1 MGLRRKFL
9 REHCL
14 RRERENKMFEVAD
27 RVKRLPPYLFA
38 EIEKAIKEKKEQG
51 VDLISLSIGDPDL
64 PPPPFVI
71 ASLEE
76 EVANLKN
83 HNYSFSQGEPDFR
96 QAVAAWYKKRFH
108 VDLSQDE
115 VIALMGSKEGLANV
129 ARAFVNAGDRVL
141 VPDPGYPVYNNGSTI
156 LNDGIP
162 TPMPLLQENGF
173 KPDFE
178 AIHPEKV
185 KMMFLNYP
193 NNPTSATVDKNFLK
207 QAVEFARENNIILC
221 YDNAYS
227 ETTFD
232 GYKAPS
238 ILEVDGAMD
247 VAVEFHSCSKSF
259 NMTGDRIAF
268 AVGNKQ
274 LIGGLTKIKS
284 QIDSGPPVY
293 IQKVAAKALASYK
306 SDKPPDFLKKNNK
319 VYAERRDVLVDR
331 LCSMGFKCDKPKA
344 TFYVWLNCK
353 SSSIEFATKLL
364 SVGVAVTPGIGFGE
378 HGENYVRF
386 SLTQPKERIME
397 ACKRIAALFG
407 SAESQ

>member
-1 MGLRRKFL
+1 MVLQRKFL
-9 REHCL
+9 REHCFK
-14 RRERENKMFEVAD
+14 RGWENKMFEVAD

-38 EIEKAIKEKKEQG
+38 EIEKAMKEKKAQG

-71 ASLEE
+71 AALKE

-83 HNYSFSQGEPDFR
+83 HNYSLSQGEPDFR
-96 QAVAAWYKKRFH
+96 EAVAAWYKKRFR
-108 VDLSQDE
+108 VNVSQDE
-115 VIALMGSKEGLANV
+115 VIALLGSKEGLANI
-129 ARAFVNAGDRVL
+129 ARAFVNAGDHVL
-141 VPDPGYPVYNNGSTI
+141 MPDPSYPVYNNGSTI
-156 LNDGIP
+156 LNDGVP
-162 TPMPLLQENGF
+162 VPMLLLQENGF
-173 KPDFE
+173 KPDLE
-178 AIHPEKV
+178 AVHPEKV

-193 NNPTSATVDKNFLK
+193 NNPTSATVDKKFLK

-227 ETTFD
+227 EVTFD
-232 GYKAPS
+232 GYRAPS
-238 ILEVDGAMD
+238 ILEIDGAMD
-247 VAVEFHSCSKSF
+247 VAVEFHSCSKTF

-274 LIGGLTKIKS
+274 LISGLAKVKS

-306 SDKPPDFLKKNNK
+306 SAESPDFLKKNNEI
-319 VYAERRDVLVDR
+319 YAERRDVLVDR
-331 LCSMGFKCDKPKA
+331 LRSMGFKCDKPKA

-364 SVGVAVTPGIGFGE
+364 NVGVAVTPGIGFGE

-386 SLTQPKERIME
+386 SLTQPKERIVE

-407 SAESQ
+407 CADTQ